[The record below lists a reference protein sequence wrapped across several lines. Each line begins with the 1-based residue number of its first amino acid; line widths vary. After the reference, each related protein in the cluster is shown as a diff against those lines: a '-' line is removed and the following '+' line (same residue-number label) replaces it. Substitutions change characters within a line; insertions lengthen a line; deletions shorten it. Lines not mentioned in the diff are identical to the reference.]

1 MKRSLVVV
9 VAYCTLGVALAVPV
23 DQKLTYVDLQP
34 KFNQKL
40 TDNLG
45 TGAEGNN
52 LTELPTGEQTLGGVK
67 FKVGDGLV
75 QLGSTVLDKMPE
87 KVEGIKIDRKLT
99 RLHILHATAFG
110 GGPNKEDSPWFVK
123 DDTLIGEYKVNF
135 EDKSADTIPIV
146 YGRDVRDWFYVEGEK
161 DVTRGKVVWKG
172 DNARATQVGAKIRLY
187 LTTWENPKPDQKVIS
202 IDYVS
207 RKDDT
212 VAAPFC
218 VAMTL
223 EGK

>member
-1 MKRSLVVV
+1 MKRSLAVVV
-9 VAYCTLGVALAVPV
+9 LYCTLGAALAVPA
-23 DQKLTYVDLQP
+23 DKKFTHVDLQP

-52 LTELPTGEQTLGGVK
+52 LTDLPTGEQSFGGVK

-87 KVEGIKIDRKLT
+87 KVEGIPIGRKFT
-99 RLHILHATAFG
+99 KLHILHATAFG

-135 EDKSADTIPIV
+135 EDQSADTIPVV
-146 YGRDVRDWFYVEGEK
+146 Y
-161 DVTRGKVVWKG
+161 
-172 DNARATQVGAKIRLY
+172 
-187 LTTWENPKPDQKVIS
+187 
-202 IDYVS
+202 
-207 RKDDT
+207 
-212 VAAPFC
+212 
-218 VAMTL
+218 
-223 EGK
+223 